1 MMIDPATLAFDFDG
15 VLADTMSLFLE
26 IARDEYNINGIG
38 YDDITCYALDEC
50 LNIKPEV
57 IAEIIDRLL
66 KGDYSQPLHPMAG
79 AAEVLV
85 QISRYR
91 NPIPLVTSRPHP
103 GPINDWI
110 INTLPLDPGAFEIIA
125 TGAAEAKADELIN
138 RSTGTWIRV
147 SASRGSQKASTRGQ
161 SRVAI
166 VVIVT
171 DRIRSPRNNTV
182 ITFEAIA
189 PGMQP
194 TSTMPV
200 RTSGSENRQDTP
212 HAQRGMIVYWL
223 SSPLSARVGAWLK
236 ARTCSGCTSV
246 PTKNMVTAKAGWSA
260 GCIHNTAS
268 GKRKAKTAPA
278 TIPSRTSIC
287 QC

>member
-138 RSTGTWIRV
+138 REIVYFVEDRLETCFSLMKAGITAILYRQPWNRRNHPFTEVGTW
-147 SASRGSQKASTRGQ
+147 
-161 SRVAI
+161 
-166 VVIVT
+166 
-171 DRIRSPRNNTV
+171 
-182 ITFEAIA
+182 
-189 PGMQP
+189 
-194 TSTMPV
+194 
-200 RTSGSENRQDTP
+200 SELADLIQF
-212 HAQRGMIVYWL
+212 
-223 SSPLSARVGAWLK
+223 
-236 ARTCSGCTSV
+236 
-246 PTKNMVTAKAGWSA
+246 
-260 GCIHNTAS
+260 
-268 GKRKAKTAPA
+268 
-278 TIPSRTSIC
+278 
-287 QC
+287 